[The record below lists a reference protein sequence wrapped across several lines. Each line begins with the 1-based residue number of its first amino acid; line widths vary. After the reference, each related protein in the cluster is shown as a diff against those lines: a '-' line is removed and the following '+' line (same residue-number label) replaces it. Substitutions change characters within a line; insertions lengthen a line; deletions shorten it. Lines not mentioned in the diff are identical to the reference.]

1 MAVTSSNEFYMGYQH
16 LKFDVAGEV
25 ATVWLDRPPTNLLN
39 IEMVEELNDALSS
52 LRGKRAV
59 EVLVIRGSR
68 DVFSEGFDLEE
79 LVPGRVQRMLHVY
92 MRLYESMRLMD
103 VIEVAAVEGRA
114 LGAGLEVA
122 LGCNLFVA
130 AENANFAFPETG
142 YGFFPPIATG
152 ILPRIAPRRKAMEWI
167 LTGNGIT
174 AGELHHHGVINRL
187 LPPDNFDQ
195 ALDAFV
201 SEMASKSGPVLA
213 LAKRAQFEA
222 YYSTFPEA
230 MSRATSLFLREL
242 QDLQDSAEGLAAFRE
257 KREPRWKNS

>member
-1 MAVTSSNEFYMGYQH
+1 MAYQH
-16 LKFDVAGEV
+16 LKFEIDGMTAIVRLNRAPG
-25 ATVWLDRPPTNLLN
+25 NLLN

-52 LRGKRAV
+52 LRGRRSV

-68 DVFSEGFDLEE
+68 DCFSEGFDLDE
-79 LVPGRVQRMLHVY
+79 LVPQRVQRLIHVY
-92 MRLYESMRLMD
+92 MRLYESMRMMD
-103 VIEVAAVEGRA
+103 VIEVAAVEGKA

-130 AENANFAFPETG
+130 SSDATFAFPETS

-167 LTGNGIT
+167 LTGNTIS
-174 AGELHHHGVINRL
+174 AAELHHHGVINRL
-187 LPPDNFDQ
+187 LDPADFDN
-195 ALDAFV
+195 ALNAFLG
-201 SEMASKSGPVLA
+201 EMTSKSGPILA

-230 MSRATSLFLREL
+230 MSRATSLFLRDLQEL
-242 QDLQDSAEGLAAFRE
+242 QDRAEGLAAWKE
-257 KREPRWKNS
+257 KREPRWRNA